1 MTDKKQKILNIS
13 LELFANEGYANTST
27 SKIAKKAGVSE
38 GLIFRHF
45 KNKQG
50 LLDAI
55 TIELENKLR
64 EIISPILFENDAKK
78 VIKMYIELPF
88 LVPENEYDFWR
99 LQFKLKWET
108 EYKKNDKMDILID
121 KLATCF
127 ERLNYNNPKHE
138 AKQLYFIIDAL
149 SIEILRN
156 SKENL
161 IDFKNFL
168 IEKYK

>member
-1 MTDKKQKILNIS
+1 MTDKKQNILNIS

-27 SKIAKKAGVSE
+27 SKIAKKANVSE

-64 EIISPILFENDAKK
+64 EIISPILFENDPKK

-99 LQFKLKWET
+99 LQFKLKWEV
-108 EYKKNDKMDILID
+108 EYNKHDKMEIIVEKLTWCFD
-121 KLATCF
+121 K
-127 ERLNYNNPKHE
+127 LNYNNPRNE
-138 AKQLYFIIDAL
+138 AIILYFIMDSL
-149 SIEILRN
+149 SIQILRN

>member
-108 EYKKNDKMDILID
+108 EYKKNDKMDVLID
-121 KLATCF
+121 KLTTCF
-127 ERLNYNNPKHE
+127 ERLNYNNPKQE

-161 IDFKNFL
+161 IEFKNFL

>member
-27 SKIAKKAGVSE
+27 SKIAKKANVSE

-64 EIISPILFENDAKK
+64 EIISPILFENDPKK

-108 EYKKNDKMDILID
+108 EYKKNDKMDVVID
-121 KLATCF
+121 KLSSSF
-127 ERLNYNNPKHE
+127 EKLNYDKSRHE
-138 AKQLYFIIDAL
+138 AKQLFYIIDSL
-149 SIEILRN
+149 SVEILKD
-156 SKENL
+156 SKDNL
-161 IDFKNFL
+161 IEFKNFL